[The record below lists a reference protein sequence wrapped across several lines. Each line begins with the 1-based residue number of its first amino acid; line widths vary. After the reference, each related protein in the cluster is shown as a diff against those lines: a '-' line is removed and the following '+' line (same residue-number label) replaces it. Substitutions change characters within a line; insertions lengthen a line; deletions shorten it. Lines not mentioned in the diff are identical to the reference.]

1 MNVLNIIGGWLNR
14 YFSQE
19 DAVYLVVALSLVLV
33 LLYTLGGALAPVLT
47 GLVIAFLL
55 EGMVSRLQSL
65 RMPRIVAVNI
75 SVLLFV
81 STVMAVVFLVVPL
94 LWQQLQSLGRLVPT
108 LVTRLQ
114 EGLINLAERFPEYV
128 TEAQVAAIVEQGA
141 RELGNVS
148 GTILESA
155 FSQVFSVFGLL
166 IYLVL
171 VPISVF
177 FLLKDKDALM
187 LWAVSILPKK
197 RPLLDSVGKEMNAQL
212 GNYVRGKVLEILIVG
227 AVTFL
232 TFVLFGL
239 NYAALLAV
247 IVGVSVLIPFVGA
260 AIVTLP
266 VFAVAVLQFGW
277 SLDLGWIMLAYLFI
291 QFLDGNVLV
300 PLLFSEAVDLH
311 PITIIIAVLA
321 FGGIGGIWG
330 VFFAIPLATFIKA
343 IYSAWPNLDEAQKP
357 ESVEPSG

>member
-1 MNVLNIIGGWLNR
+1 MNFLNIIGGWLNR

-232 TFVLFGL
+232 TLVLFGL

-330 VFFAIPLATFIKA
+330 VFFAIPLATLIKA

>member
-1 MNVLNIIGGWLNR
+1 MNFLNIIGGWLNR

-114 EGLINLAERFPEYV
+114 EGLINLAERFPEFV

-187 LWAVSILPKK
+187 LWAVSILPK
-197 RPLLDSVGKEMNAQL
+197 
-212 GNYVRGKVLEILIVG
+212 
-227 AVTFL
+227 
-232 TFVLFGL
+232 
-239 NYAALLAV
+239 
-247 IVGVSVLIPFVGA
+247 
-260 AIVTLP
+260 
-266 VFAVAVLQFGW
+266 
-277 SLDLGWIMLAYLFI
+277 
-291 QFLDGNVLV
+291 
-300 PLLFSEAVDLH
+300 
-311 PITIIIAVLA
+311 
-321 FGGIGGIWG
+321 
-330 VFFAIPLATFIKA
+330 
-343 IYSAWPNLDEAQKP
+343 
-357 ESVEPSG
+357 

>member
-1 MNVLNIIGGWLNR
+1 MNFLNIIGGWLNR

-212 GNYVRGKVLEILIVG
+212 GNYVRGKVLEMLIVG

-330 VFFAIPLATFIKA
+330 VFFAIPLATLIKA

>member
-330 VFFAIPLATFIKA
+330 VFFAIPLATLIKA